1 MDEELKSPPVEH
13 VNKKPWHTGLV
24 RQMLSCLPYFA
35 LSGILYLLLLDERSS
50 SFFIR
55 IFDVLYFIFPFGAT
69 STFFALSWVAALL
82 ICTAVRIIITKR
94 NYTARKRK
102 MLFLLILP
110 LIFFSIF
117 YVPTSC
123 KREYIPYRFQSFG
136 FEPYIGPAPN
146 YKGVCEPFGF
156 KFEVPKWMV

>member
-1 MDEELKSPPVEH
+1 MDEALNPSAEEH
-13 VNKKPWHTGLV
+13 DKKEPWHTGLV

-35 LSGILYLLLLDERSS
+35 LSGIFYLLLLDERTS

-69 STFFALSWVAALL
+69 STFFALMWVAALL
-82 ICTAVRIIITKR
+82 ICTAVRIFITKR

-102 MLFLLILP
+102 ILFLLILP
-110 LIFFSIF
+110 LISFSIF

-123 KREYIPYRFQSFG
+123 KREYIPYKFQNFG
-136 FEPYIGPAPN
+136 FESYIGPAPN

-156 KFEVPKWMV
+156 KFEVSKWMV